1 MYSIIAVASRVP
13 RPDLSLVGPSKAL
26 TKVSTSQFLPSS
38 GDLKELTDN
47 LLVLVERVLTK
58 YIHDLSFLSDVV
70 PQHIPHQYSAEM
82 SLKSETAVIDV
93 MMKNEACHDDM
104 QDIMRQMQGY
114 LGNNVPNDFRIVSG
128 LLHAG
133 LRCRITKIEIYQVP
147 WLRGSARSCHII
159 IIFSIL

>member
-1 MYSIIAVASRVP
+1 MLCIKYHIAHDSPATPGNSGELPAQGGISDDAETSPETEVCF
-13 RPDLSLVGPSKAL
+13 
-26 TKVSTSQFLPSS
+26 KVVTMAKCC
-38 GDLKELTDN
+38 LKELTAN
-47 LLVLVERVLTK
+47 LLVLVERV
-58 YIHDLSFLSDVV
+58 YIPDLSFLSDVV

-114 LGNNVPNDFRIVSG
+114 LGNNVPNDFRIASG

-133 LRCRITKIEIYQVP
+133 LTLKLKFTKC
-147 WLRGSARSCHII
+147 LG
-159 IIFSIL
+159 

>member
-38 GDLKELTDN
+38 GDLKELTAN
-47 LLVLVERVLTK
+47 LLVLVERV
-58 YIHDLSFLSDVV
+58 YIPDLSFLSDVV

-114 LGNNVPNDFRIVSG
+114 LGNNVPNDFRIASG

-133 LRCRITKIEIYQVP
+133 LTLKLKFTKCLGWGAVLEVVT
-147 WLRGSARSCHII
+147 S
-159 IIFSIL
+159 